1 MNLSYF
7 ISPHGF
13 GHAARASAVM
23 TALQKLIP
31 NVHFEIFTKVPAWF
45 FAESG
50 VTSFSYHET
59 LTDIGLVQ
67 KDALVEDLPQTLE
80 ALNNFLPFDPLL
92 VDTLARQVD
101 QAASRLILCDIA
113 PLGIAVAKEVG
124 RPACLIENFT
134 WDWIY
139 AGYSDSAQGFQ
150 PHLDYL
156 HTIFAAADY
165 HIQTE
170 PVCQPQPVDLTVA
183 PVSRAHQT
191 EAGAIR
197 AQLGVSPREKL
208 VLMSM
213 GGTGWDFGFLL
224 EARLDPA
231 VRLVIPGGHEQ
242 LPAAPQLITLPR
254 HSPLF
259 HPDLVNACDAV
270 IGKVGYS
277 TLAEV
282 YQAGL
287 PFGFVSRAAF
297 RESPILENFVRA
309 HLPHLWFDPA
319 EFENGHWSAKLPHL
333 LSLAKNRPSKDNGA
347 ETIARFVAKLIR

>member
-1 MNLSYF
+1 MNLAYF

-13 GHAARASAVM
+13 GHAARAAAVM

-31 NVHFEIFTKVPAWF
+31 NVHFEIFTRVPAWF

-50 VTSFSYHET
+50 VVSFSYHET

-67 KDALVEDLPQTLE
+67 KDALVEDLPKTVE
-80 ALNNFLPFDPLL
+80 FLNDFLPFDPAL
-92 VDTLARQVD
+92 VETLARQVD

-113 PLGIAVAKEVG
+113 PLGITVAKKAG
-124 RPACLIENFT
+124 LPACLIENFT

-139 AGYSDSAQGFQ
+139 AGYSDYADGLR
-150 PHLDYL
+150 PHIDYL
-156 HTIFAAADY
+156 GPIFAAADY

-170 PVCQPQPVDLTVA
+170 PICWPQVAAMTVA
-183 PVSRAHQT
+183 PVSRARQT
-191 EAGAIR
+191 EADTVR
-197 AQLGVSPREKL
+197 ARLGVSTQEKL

-213 GGTGWDFGFLL
+213 GGAGWDFGFLL

-231 VRLVIPGGHEQ
+231 VRLIIPGGQDQ
-242 LPAAPQLITLPR
+242 LPAAPHLIALPR
-254 HSPLF
+254 RSHFF

-282 YQAGL
+282 YQAGV
-287 PFGFVSRAAF
+287 PFGFVGRAAF
-297 RESPILENFVRA
+297 RESPVLEDFVRN
-309 HLPHLWFDPA
+309 HLPSLRFSPA
-319 EFENGHWSAKLPHL
+319 EFQSHQWSIKLPQL
-333 LSLAKNRPSKDNGA
+333 LGLAKNRQPSVNGA
-347 ETIARFVAKLIR
+347 ETIAHFVGNLVR